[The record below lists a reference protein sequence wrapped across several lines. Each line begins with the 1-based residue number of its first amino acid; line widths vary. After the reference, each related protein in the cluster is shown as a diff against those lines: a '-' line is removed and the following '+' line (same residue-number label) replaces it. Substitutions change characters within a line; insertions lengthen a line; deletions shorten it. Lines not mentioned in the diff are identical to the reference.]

1 MLVRPPAQR
10 WTDPAGFILA
20 ALGSAL
26 GIDALATVPYLALAH
41 GGGAFLLAYLILV
54 AGAVLPLMILEIG
67 VGVCFQASAPGGLR
81 RLNRHLQ
88 WIGWW
93 TTVLALVVGI
103 LVAIQGAQGLI
114 LGGNAILALVG
125 DVAGGWDDPL
135 PEGAWWWERGPEAGH
150 LLPASGILLALIVLW
165 LVAARILIRGMPEI
179 GRWCTVFIPLNLAL
193 LVGIG
198 VAFLYQPGAVDGVA
212 RYLVPHWSALLD
224 PDTWTA
230 AARAA
235 FLTQAMGLGVYIAY
249 ASHLERGSDS
259 AGHALLISL
268 AGAGFTFLAG
278 FVGCAAMGMLAVA
291 EGRPILEGV
300 AEGPRAALDLLT
312 QAVDILPLPA
322 WGSAIMGTLLA
333 ALWVLL
339 ALTSVLGLMAA
350 VIVACTDAFP
360 LSWERAVR
368 RILPVAGLASLI
380 LSLPA
385 LDPLVTRFERELF
398 VGAVAIAAA
407 AQGLT
412 LIAVG
417 SGGNLQRHINAY
429 SAVRVGWSWRITVMI
444 LVPLILCGVSVIG
457 LIDGADLGLWAL
469 GLSLGGAVSLAIG
482 GGLRRRVL

>member
-1 MLVRPPAQR
+1 MLVRPPALR
-10 WTDPAGFILA
+10 WTDPAGFLLA

-81 RLNRHLQ
+81 RLNRRLQ

-93 TTVLALVVGI
+93 TTVLALTVGI
-103 LVAIQGAQGLI
+103 LVAIQGARGLI
-114 LGGNAILALVG
+114 LGGHAVVALVG
-125 DVAGGWDDPL
+125 DVSGSWDDPL
-135 PEGAWWWERGPEAGH
+135 PEGSWWWERGAESGT
-150 LLPASGILLALIVLW
+150 LLPASGVILALLTLW
-165 LVAARILIRGMPEI
+165 LVTARILVRGMPEI
-179 GRWCTVFIPLNLAL
+179 GRWCTVFIPLALAL

-212 RYLVPHWSALLD
+212 RYLVPRWSALLD
-224 PDTWTA
+224 LGTWTA

-235 FLTQAMGLGVYIAY
+235 FLTQAMGLGIYIAY

-291 EGRPILEGV
+291 EGRPILAGV
-300 AEGPRAALDLLT
+300 REGPHAALDLLT

-322 WGSAIMGTLLA
+322 WGSAIMGLLLA

-350 VIVACTDAFP
+350 VIVAYTDAFP
-360 LSWERAVR
+360 LSWERAVH
-368 RILPVAGLASLI
+368 RILPVAGVVSLV
-380 LSLPA
+380 LCLPA
-385 LDPLVTRFERELF
+385 FDGLIVRFERDLF

-444 LVPLILCGVSVIG
+444 LVPLVLCGVSVVG
-457 LIDGADLGLWAL
+457 LTQGSGLGFWAL
-469 GLSLGGAVSLAIG
+469 GLSLAGAISFAVG
-482 GGLRRRVL
+482 GGLRRRIL